1 MKRMRVGVVADDIT
15 GANDIGICFANGGC
29 QSAVFPQELLQDRD
43 LQAEARELDVVIIDT
58 DSRFDDPGTAAAK
71 VAEATRL
78 LRKLPC
84 DRYFNKTCSVFRGNI
99 GAEFDSMQDVLGVAS
114 SMVILGF
121 PKNGRTTVDGVH
133 YVYGVR
139 LEDSQFRSDP
149 IHPMELSYLPDI
161 LAKQSDRSVGLVTW
175 KDLDQGVLHVKAK
188 KEELKKEG
196 CAYVLF
202 DIRSQEDLALVAE
215 AVVEEENI
223 CGSSAIGEFLP
234 EAYRRMQEEQAKEP
248 QTAGGQALVVAGS
261 LTEQSKAQTAHIR
274 ALGWP
279 VFELDSQT
287 VFDQKSQNEAEQQ
300 LIRQA
305 VAAMRDMGSAMIC
318 SQQDAERAAQAKE
331 RGRQLGLSW
340 EAVGKLI
347 SGSLSYAAEEILRQT
362 GCRNL
367 VVAGGDTSAAVTRQ
381 LGIYRMEIGREIEPG
396 VPLMK
401 GTSRLGPLNLVLKSG
416 SFGSA
421 AFLEKAVKETVKGE

>member
-1 MKRMRVGVVADDIT
+1 MNRIRVGVAADDIT
-15 GANDIGICFANGGC
+15 GANDIGICFASGGYRG
-29 QSAVFPQELLQDRD
+29 AVFPQELIRDKD
-43 LQAEARELDVVIIDT
+43 LQEEARGLDVIIIDT
-58 DSRFDDPGTAAAK
+58 DSRFDDPKTAAAK
-71 VAEATRL
+71 VAQATHL
-78 LRKLPC
+78 LKKLSC

-99 GAEFDSMQDVLGVAS
+99 GAEFDSMQDALGIKS

-139 LEDSQFRSDP
+139 LENSQFRNDP

-175 KDLDQGVLHVKAK
+175 KDLDQGVMHVRAK
-188 KEELKKEG
+188 KDALKQEG

-215 AVVEEENI
+215 AVAEEENI

-234 EAYRRMQEEQAKEP
+234 GAYHRMQTEQARDA
-248 QTAGGQALVVAGS
+248 QTSASQVLLVAGS
-261 LTEQSKAQTAHIR
+261 LTEQSKAQTAYIR
-274 ALGWP
+274 SLKWP
-279 VFELDSQT
+279 VFELDSMA
-287 VFDQKSQNEAEQQ
+287 VFDQESQKEAEQQ
-300 LIRQA
+300 LIQKA
-305 VAAMRDMGSAMIC
+305 AAAMKETGYAMIC
-318 SQQDAERAAQAKE
+318 SQQDVKKAAEARE

-340 EAVGKLI
+340 QEAGRLI
-347 SGSLSYAAEEILRQT
+347 SGSLSCAVEEILRQT

-381 LGIYRMEIGREIEPG
+381 LKIYRMEIGREIEPG
-396 VPLMK
+396 VPFMK
-401 GTSRLGPLNLVLKSG
+401 GTCRLGRLNLVLKSG
-416 SFGSA
+416 SFGSET
-421 AFLEKAVKETVKGE
+421 FLEKAAARTVKGE